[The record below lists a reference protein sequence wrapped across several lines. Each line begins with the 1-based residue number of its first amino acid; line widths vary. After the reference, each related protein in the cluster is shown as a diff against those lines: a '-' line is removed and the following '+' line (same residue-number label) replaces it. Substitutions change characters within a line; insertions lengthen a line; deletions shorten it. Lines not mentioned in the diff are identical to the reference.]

1 MKRIVFV
8 ALAALALLSCRSN
21 QTEAAPAQVR
31 PALWKVSDADTTIY
45 LFGTIHLLP
54 KDFAWQSPKIDR
66 AIKASDTLMLET
78 VLDPDPAKI
87 RAILVQLG
95 VSPNLPPLLDRVPA
109 DKRAALQKAVDKSGV
124 PLATLDKF
132 ETWAVALTLASSA
145 MRDLNASA
153 EYGAEKVLT
162 ARFAAAHKP
171 VAGLETPTQ
180 QLGFFDSL
188 PETAQRAF
196 LLSIA
201 DDNTDP
207 KAEFDK
213 MIKAWSAG
221 DVKQIALTFD
231 DELKQSP
238 QLSEALLKRRNANW
252 TAWVQAR
259 MAKPGTVFMAV
270 GAGHLA
276 GPDSVEAMLAAKGIK
291 AVRLQ

>member
-1 MKRIVFV
+1 MKRIAFV
-8 ALAALALLSCRSN
+8 ALAALVLLSCRSN
-21 QTEAAPAQVR
+21 QTEAAPPKVQ
-31 PALWKVSDADTTIY
+31 PALWKISDADTTIY

-54 KDFAWQSPKIDR
+54 KDLVWQSPRIVA
-66 AIKASDTLMLET
+66 AIQASDDLMLET
-78 VLDPDPAKI
+78 VLDPDPAVTG
-87 RAILVQLG
+87 AILVKLG
-95 VSPNLPPLLDRVPA
+95 MSPNLPPLMDRVPA
-109 DKRAALQKAVDKSGV
+109 NKRAALQKVVDKSGV

-132 ETWAVALTLASSA
+132 ETWAAGLTLASA
-145 MRDLNASA
+145 GLKDLNASSD
-153 EYGAEKVLT
+153 YGAEKVLT

-180 QLGFFDSL
+180 QLGYFDAL

-196 LLSIA
+196 LVSIA
-201 DDNTDP
+201 EDDSNSE
-207 KAEFDK
+207 AEFDK

-221 DVKQIALTFD
+221 NVKQIALTFD

-238 QLSEALLKRRNANW
+238 ELNEALLRRRNANW
-252 TAWVQAR
+252 TAWIQAR

-276 GPDSVEAMLAAKGIK
+276 GPESVEAMLAAKGIK